1 MRVGTLLIQRRYRGV
16 SRINLRSGTRNKTIR
31 NRILATMDSL
41 YERGRLDLL
50 QDVSDGIITPMQLYN
65 AQQQGNI
72 KSLPSAAEIK
82 PLVPHLFDWLDSYEK
97 IVDTTRRGYRDR
109 FTQLVKLG
117 KDSSVA
123 DLPGLLERMR
133 AQHKKLERYRSFN
146 QARSA
151 VQAYLRSTLGRQNP
165 VYIAV
170 ANIEPLDSTPKR
182 KGNPLSVVEAW
193 AIKDK
198 MPEPMASMFWT
209 LCLTGMGWMEYT
221 GAWEVVGET
230 VEIHGTK
237 RAGRD
242 RIIPKFGELTPPS
255 VPDKVFRKAL
265 RKGSKRTVQPYDCR
279 RTFARWLNESE
290 VFDVHQACYMGHGA
304 KSITAL
310 YKTPRIVS
318 EILEGDRKKV
328 TAYLK
333 QESLKKV
340 NPKAAE
346 FFVLES

>member
-16 SRINLRSGTRNKTIR
+16 GHINKRSGTHSKKMRD
-31 NRILATMDSL
+31 RIHDMMDAL

-50 QDVSDGIITPMQLYN
+50 ESVRDGIISPMQLYN
-65 AQQQGNI
+65 AQQQGNVR
-72 KSLPSAAEIK
+72 SLPSAAEIK
-82 PLVPHLFDWLDSYEK
+82 PLVPHLFDWLDDYE
-97 IVDTTRRGYRDR
+97 IADTTRRGYRDR

-117 KDSSVA
+117 KESSVA

-170 ANIEPLDSTPKR
+170 ANIEPLDSRPKR
-182 KGNPLSVVEAW
+182 KGNPLSVVDAW
-193 AIKDK
+193 AIRDK
-198 MPEPMASMFWT
+198 MAEPMASMFWT
-209 LCLTGMGWMEYT
+209 MCLTGMGWMEYT

-237 RAGRD
+237 RLGRE
-242 RIIPKFGELTPPS
+242 RIIPKFGELVDPS

-265 RKGSKRTVQPYDCR
+265 RKASKRTVQPYDCR
-279 RTFARWLNESE
+279 RTFARWLNEAE
-290 VFDVHQACYMGHGA
+290 VYEVHQACYMGHGA
-304 KSITAL
+304 KTITAL
-310 YKTPRIVS
+310 YKTPRIVI
-318 EILEGDRKKV
+318 EILKADRKKV

-346 FFVLES
+346 FFVMES